1 MLLENLRKEVLA
13 ANLELVRRG
22 LVLYTFGNASGID
35 RREGLVVIKP
45 SGVSYDEL
53 KPEDL
58 VITDLSGKIVEGDF
72 RPSSDL
78 PTHLVLYKHSPAI
91 GGVTHTHSEFAT
103 AWAQAG
109 RSIPCF
115 GTTHADYFHGPVP
128 ITAALSDQQI
138 TADYEK
144 NTGVAICRAFEGI
157 DPETIPAVLVRGH
170 GPFCW
175 GADVATAAHHSVI
188 LEAIARM
195 AYYTVALAHDAD
207 SLAPELHD
215 KHFSRKHGSKA
226 YYGQVS
232 PKQ

>member
-1 MLLENLRKEVLA
+1 MLLETLRKEVLA

-35 RREGLVVIKP
+35 RRKGLVVIKP

-58 VITDLSGKIVEGDF
+58 VITDLSGKTVEGDF

-78 PTHLVLYKHSPAI
+78 PTHLVLYKHFPAI

-115 GTTHADYFHGPVP
+115 GTTHADYFHGSVP

-175 GADVATAAHHSVI
+175 GADVA
-188 LEAIARM
+188 M
-195 AYYTVALAHDAD
+195 AHDVD

-226 YYGQVS
+226 YYGQS
-232 PKQ
+232 SK

>member
-1 MLLENLRKEVLA
+1 MLVETLRKEVLA

-58 VITDLSGKIVEGDF
+58 VITDLSGKTVEGNF

-78 PTHLVLYKHSPAI
+78 PTHLALYRNFPAI

-115 GTTHADYFHGPVP
+115 GTTHADYFRGTVP

-144 NTGVAICRAFEGI
+144 NTGVAICRAFEGV

-175 GADVATAAHHSVI
+175 GADVAMAAHHSVI

-195 AYYTVALAHDAD
+195 AYYTVALAHDVD

-226 YYGQVS
+226 YYGQES

>member
-1 MLLENLRKEVLA
+1 MLLETLRKEVLA

-35 RREGLVVIKP
+35 RRKGLVVIKP

-58 VITDLSGKIVEGDF
+58 VITDLSGKTVEGDF

-78 PTHLVLYKHSPAI
+78 PTHLVLYKHFPAI

-115 GTTHADYFHGPVP
+115 GTTHADYFHGSVP

-170 GPFCW
+170 GPFRSEEHTSELQSPVHLVCRLL
-175 GADVATAAHHSVI
+175 
-188 LEAIARM
+188 LE
-195 AYYTVALAHDAD
+195 
-207 SLAPELHD
+207 
-215 KHFSRKHGSKA
+215 K
-226 YYGQVS
+226 
-232 PKQ
+232 